1 MTDPETQRPESTEEA
16 AKIVE
21 QDPALQKATDTTEE
35 SEVPNEEVPEP
46 TD

>member
-1 MTDPETQRPESTEEA
+1 MTDPEAQRPESTEEA
-16 AKIVE
+16 ARIVE
-21 QDPALQKATDTTEE
+21 QDPALQKATDKTEE